1 MSCTPAGIVSF
12 ISPGQGGLA
21 SDRKIVK
28 TVEDCGIL
36 DKFEHND
43 ICMAD
48 RGFNIQDL
56 LLSREVK
63 LVIPPFTKGRTQ
75 FVKGKV
81 EQTSSVARARIHI
94 ERVIGQIKDFR
105 ILNFRVPLTMVD
117 LLDEI
122 FTKAS
127 ALVNLTPPLVP
138 LIKKSN
144 NGKTEK

>member
-12 ISPGQGGLA
+12 ISPAQGGLA
-21 SDRKIVK
+21 TDRKI
-28 TVEDCGIL
+28 VEDCGIL

-75 FVKGKV
+75 FLKGKV

-94 ERVIGQIKDFR
+94 ERVIGRIKDFR

-122 FTKAS
+122 FLKAS
-127 ALVNLTPPLVP
+127 ALVSLTPPLVP
-138 LIKKSN
+138 LVKKSN

>member
-1 MSCTPAGIVSF
+1 MSCTPAGTVSF

-21 SDRKIVK
+21 SDRKI
-28 TVEDCGIL
+28 VEDCGIL

-63 LVIPPFTKGRTQ
+63 LVIPPFTKGKTQ

-81 EQTSSVARARIHI
+81 EQTSSAARARIHI
-94 ERVIGQIKDFR
+94 EKVIGRIKDFR
-105 ILNFRVPLTMVD
+105 ILNFRALTMVD
-117 LLDEI
+117 LLDDI
-122 FTKAS
+122 FTVAS

>member
-21 SDRKIVK
+21 SDRKI
-28 TVEDCGIL
+28 VEDCGIL

-94 ERVIGQIKDFR
+94 ERVVGWIKDFR

-117 LLDEI
+117 LLDDI
-122 FTKAS
+122 FTKTS

>member
-63 LVIPPFTKGRTQ
+63 LVIPILHLQR
-75 FVKGKV
+75 V
-81 EQTSSVARARIHI
+81 ELS
-94 ERVIGQIKDFR
+94 
-105 ILNFRVPLTMVD
+105 L
-117 LLDEI
+117 
-122 FTKAS
+122 
-127 ALVNLTPPLVP
+127 
-138 LIKKSN
+138 
-144 NGKTEK
+144 

>member
-1 MSCTPAGIVSF
+1 MVSCTPAGTVSF
-12 ISPGQGGLA
+12 ISHGQGGLA
-21 SDRKIVK
+21 SDRKI
-28 TVEDCGIL
+28 EEGSGIL

-43 ICMAD
+43 ICMVD
-48 RGFNIQDL
+48 RGFNIQDM

-94 ERVIGQIKDFR
+94 ERVIGRIKDFR
-105 ILNFRVPLTMVD
+105 ILNFRVPLTMIA
-117 LLDEI
+117 LLNDI
-122 FTKAS
+122 FTVAS
-127 ALVNLTPPLVP
+127 ALANLTPPLVP

>member
-1 MSCTPAGIVSF
+1 MESLINLNITTFAWQIEVSIFKICYLAGRLI
-12 ISPGQGGLA
+12 
-21 SDRKIVK
+21 
-28 TVEDCGIL
+28 
-36 DKFEHND
+36 
-43 ICMAD
+43 
-48 RGFNIQDL
+48 
-56 LLSREVK
+56 K

-94 ERVIGQIKDFR
+94 KRVIGRIKDFR
-105 ILNFRVPLTMVD
+105 IMNFRVPLTMVD
-117 LLDEI
+117 LLDDI
-122 FTKAS
+122 FTVAS

>member
-1 MSCTPAGIVSF
+1 MNITS
-12 ISPGQGGLA
+12 LA
-21 SDRKIVK
+21 WQ
-28 TVEDCGIL
+28 L
-36 DKFEHND
+36 
-43 ICMAD
+43 D

-63 LVIPPFTKGRTQ
+63 LVIPPFTKGKTQ

-81 EQTSSVARARIHI
+81 EQTSSAARARIHI
-94 ERVIGQIKDFR
+94 EKVIGRIKDFR
-105 ILNFRVPLTMVD
+105 ILNFRALTMVD
-117 LLDEI
+117 LLDDI
-122 FTKAS
+122 FTVAS

>member
-1 MSCTPAGIVSF
+1 MSCIPAGRVSF
-12 ISPGQGGLA
+12 ISAGQGGLA
-21 SDRKIVK
+21 SDRKI
-28 TVEDCGIL
+28 VEDCGIL

-56 LLSREVK
+56 LFSREIK

-94 ERVIGQIKDFR
+94 KRVIGRIKDFR

-117 LLDEI
+117 LLDDI
-122 FTKAS
+122 FTVAS

-138 LIKKSN
+138 
-144 NGKTEK
+144 

>member
-1 MSCTPAGIVSF
+1 MSYTPAGTVSF

-21 SDRKIVK
+21 SDRKI
-28 TVEDCGIL
+28 VEDCGIL

-63 LVIPPFTKGRTQ
+63 LVIPPFTKGKTQ

-81 EQTSSVARARIHI
+81 EQTSSAARARIHI
-94 ERVIGQIKDFR
+94 EKVIGRIKDFR
-105 ILNFRVPLTMVD
+105 ILNFRALTMVD
-117 LLDEI
+117 LLDDI
-122 FTKAS
+122 FTVAS
-127 ALVNLTPPLVP
+127 ALVNLTPPVVP

>member
-28 TVEDCGIL
+28 DCGIL

-94 ERVIGQIKDFR
+94 ERVIGQIKNFR
-105 ILNFRVPLTMVD
+105 ILNF
-117 LLDEI
+117 
-122 FTKAS
+122 
-127 ALVNLTPPLVP
+127 
-138 LIKKSN
+138 
-144 NGKTEK
+144 

>member
-21 SDRKIVK
+21 SDRKI
-28 TVEDCGIL
+28 VEDCGIL

-63 LVIPPFTKGRTQ
+63 LVIPPFTQGRTQ

-94 ERVIGQIKDFR
+94 ERVIGRIKNFR

-122 FTKAS
+122 FTKTS

>member
-21 SDRKIVK
+21 SDRKIV
-28 TVEDCGIL
+28 EDCGIL

-48 RGFNIQDL
+48 RGFTIQDL
-56 LLSREVK
+56 LLSREVE

-81 EQTSSVARARIHI
+81 HVEQTSSVERARIHV
-94 ERVIGQIKDFR
+94 ERVIGRIKDFR

-117 LLDEI
+117 LLDDI

>member
-1 MSCTPAGIVSF
+1 MSCTPAGTVSF

-21 SDRKIVK
+21 SDRKIV
-28 TVEDCGIL
+28 EDCGIL
-36 DKFEHND
+36 NKFEHND

-94 ERVIGQIKDFR
+94 ERVIGRIKDFR

-117 LLDEI
+117 LLDDI
-122 FTKAS
+122 FTVAS

-138 LIKKSN
+138 LIEKSN